1 VNIKLYKK
9 YFIPIKSYK
18 ELESDSINPILSSL
32 AKLAEHERAVVQIVL
47 KSYPDTWQ
55 DNAQRYEKKLT
66 KK

>member
-1 VNIKLYKK
+1 MNVKLYKK
-9 YFIPIKSYK
+9 YFIPI
-18 ELESDSINPILSSL
+18 ESDSINPILSSL